1 MFSNS
6 LLIAQHIEGPT
17 DALFVLRQVAV
28 GIVFILVV
36 LGIFLVPFRIW
47 QNRAR
52 QRGYPGLLAYLKDL
66 PQTDEAKLDAVEL
79 MMKGVVICILGLLF
93 PPLVLIGAVPLYYGG
108 RKIAAT
114 ILGIDTVDEQ

>member
-6 LLIAQHIEGPT
+6 LLTAQQIGGPT
-17 DALFVLRQVAV
+17 DALFILRQVAV
-28 GIVFILVV
+28 GIAFILVV
-36 LGIFLVPFRIW
+36 FGIILVSFRIW
-47 QNRAR
+47 QKRAR
-52 QRGYPGLLAYLKDL
+52 ERGYPGLLAYLKDL

-79 MMKGVVICILGLLF
+79 TMKGLIICILGLLF